1 MAASHENERRTW
13 VEARVVDVSHGLE
26 WLACGWRLFVKSP
39 GLWIV
44 LGLLFVIVWLLLIS
58 IPRLGVLVLTL
69 LMPMLGAGFLYA
81 AREVDAGRAL
91 RITYLFQG
99 LRERDRPA
107 ALLSLGGVALAGAL
121 LGTLAMLVLAGR
133 PMMAAGGWPPS
144 AHGLG
149 PGMGFAI
156 LVAFVVELL
165 VVMALLYAVP
175 LVMLRG
181 VAAGQAIRSSF
192 RACLRNFLP
201 LVVFGAVLFV
211 LAILASLPLMLGW
224 LVLLPAAAGMFY
236 CSYKDLYETP
246 PH

>member
-1 MAASHENERRTW
+1 M
-13 VEARVVDVSHGLE
+13 EARSVDVSRSLS
-26 WLACGWRLFVKSP
+26 WLACGWRLFMKSP

-44 LGLLFVIVWLLLIS
+44 LGLIFIIIWLLLFS
-58 IPRLGVLVLTL
+58 IPRLGMLVLTL
-69 LMPMLGAGFLYA
+69 VMPMLGAGFLYA
-81 AREVDAGRAL
+81 AREVDEGRAL
-91 RITYLFQG
+91 RIAYLFQG
-99 LRERDRPA
+99 MRERDRPA
-107 ALLSLGGVALAGAL
+107 PLLSLGGVALAGAL
-121 LGTLAMLVLAGR
+121 LSTLMVLILAGR
-133 PMMAAGGWPPS
+133 PMMAAGAWPPQ

-149 PGMGFAI
+149 VGMGLAI
-156 LVAFVVELL
+156 LVALVVELL

-236 CSYKDLYETP
+236 CSYKDLYEAQ